1 MSEVIVCVCVVI
13 FIFAIIVSYYIGQSA
28 NVRYNPDQVKK
39 LYKKYSRNSSSSS
52 SSSYNPSSQNDENY
66 SNISNTNDNSIPSYY
81 REENI
86 KNPVLN
92 YQRQASRGRDPATLG
107 DPIIPKVNIGP
118 SRSLYQAY
126 DNFSGPYPGKSLNVP
141 VPQGS
146 LKMSSEKWKYPFYY
160 QQKPL
165 APYDYFKPYGPNAE
179 SMQASLSG
187 GFADNPYYTN
197 GGTYPYAVGYTGDGS
212 IPFIGSV
219 DAYAPFAEVTT
230 PWEKTGILTS
240 DGDRIMS
247 LYRQPIAPL
256 QNIFKYMVQDKDGF
270 MIPLNET
277 YLENNDIISHIPGK
291 SGIWK
296 VHIYVNNKYI
306 WV

>member
-1 MSEVIVCVCVVI
+1 MSETVICVCVVVI
-13 FIFAIIVSYYIGQSA
+13 FIVIIAYYVGQSKA
-28 NVRYNPDQVKK
+28 NHNPEQLKK
-39 LYKKYSRNSSSSS
+39 LYKKYARNSSSS
-52 SSSYNPSSQNDENY
+52 YPSSQNEETYSNRGIVQNSFDENL
-66 SNISNTNDNSIPSYY
+66 
-81 REENI
+81 
-86 KNPVLN
+86 KNPVLE
-92 YQRQASRGRDPATLG
+92 YQYQTSRGRDPVTLG
-107 DPIIPKVNIGP
+107 DPIIPKINIGP
-118 SRSLYQAY
+118 SRSLYQVY

-179 SMQASLSG
+179 SLQSSLSG

-197 GGTYPYAVGYTGDGS
+197 RGGNADFPYAVGYTGDGN

-230 PWEKTGILTS
+230 PWEKAGILTS

-270 MIPLNET
+270 MIPLDEP
-277 YLENNDIISHIPGK
+277 YLENGDVVNHIPGK
-291 SGIWK
+291 SGLWR
-296 VHIYVNNKYI
+296 VHVYVNNKYI
-306 WV
+306 LV